1 MAVAPQLPEATRAS
15 IADQI
20 GRMLPP
26 SDVAPRDFV
35 EALPLEL
42 AESLPVVALPLD
54 AVQRGGMALS
64 EAVHFTGRWHHQ
76 LAAGENFASARSV
89 DRGEQHEVVEV
100 STSAI
105 PAGLARTIRWI
116 DDNLPGD
123 QLAVMLIAPDFY
135 LTAIFLRSDSGDQV
149 VVSQRPERLADIE
162 TERVY
167 DGREF
172 LALLGRYPP
181 SAGIP
186 GGGQAQG

>member
-1 MAVAPQLPEATRAS
+1 MAVAPGLPDATRVS

-20 GRMLPP
+20 GRLLPAIDP
-26 SDVAPRDFV
+26 ASRDLV
-35 EALPLEL
+35 EAAPLEL

-54 AVQRGGMALS
+54 AVLRGGMALS

-76 LAAGENFASARSV
+76 LAAGSAVASARSV
-89 DRGEQHEVVEV
+89 DHGEEHEVVEV
-100 STSAI
+100 STSTI
-105 PAGLARTIRWI
+105 PVELARTIRWI

-123 QLAVMLIAPDFY
+123 QLAVMLIAPDYY
-135 LTAIFLRSDSGDQV
+135 LTAIFLRSDAGDQV
-149 VVSQRPERLADIE
+149 VVSQRPDRLADIE